1 MQLDDMILVSVDDH
15 IVEPPDLFEEHLP
28 SKYKDV
34 APHVEHM
41 PDGTDVWRFLDIH
54 IPNVGL
60 NAVAGRPPEE
70 YGLDPTSFEELRP
83 GTYNPQQRVLDM
95 SANGLLGSL
104 NFPSLP
110 GFAGRLFAAL
120 DDKDAALALCR
131 AYNDWHI
138 EEWCGAAPDRFIPL
152 AIPPIWDPQALADE
166 VRRVAKKGCHAITF
180 PENPVPLGLPSLHTE
195 HWDPFWQACNDE
207 GTIVNMHIGSS
218 SKLAITAPDAPIDVM
233 ITLQPMNIVQAAADL
248 IFSPVFRK
256 FPDVTVALSE
266 GGIGWIPYFLERVDH
281 SYTTHK
287 AWTFADFGDKLP
299 SQVFMERVILC
310 FIEDDFGAR
319 HAREIGTSRICLET
333 DYPHSDAIWPNAPE
347 RVIQA
352 FEPTDLTDH
361 EINEITHL
369 NAMRFF
375 QYDPFSIRPREKCT
389 VGALRAE
396 AAGHDVSIQ
405 SKGRRVD
412 HDEPMKL
419 AGFVPTA

>member
-1 MQLDDMILVSVDDH
+1 MRIDDMILVSVDDH
-15 IVEPPDLFEEHLP
+15 IVEPPDLFEKHLP
-28 SKYKDV
+28 AKYKDI
-34 APHVEHM
+34 APRIERM
-41 PDGTDVWRFLDIH
+41 PDGTDRWIFLDFD

-60 NAVAGRPPEE
+60 NAVTGRPPEE
-70 YGLDPTSFEELRP
+70 YGLDPTSFDELRP
-83 GTYNPQQRVLDM
+83 GTYDVKQRVLDM
-95 SANGLLGSL
+95 SANGVLGSM

-152 AIPPIWDPQALADE
+152 AIPPIWDPAALADE
-166 VRRVAKKGCHAITF
+166 VHRVEKLGCHAITF
-180 PENPVPLGLPSLHTE
+180 PENPVPLGLPSLHSD
-195 HWDPFWQACNDE
+195 HWDPFWRACNDT

-218 SKLAITAPDAPIDVM
+218 SKLVVTAEDAPVDVM
-233 ITLQPMNIVQAAADL
+233 MTLSPMNIVQAATDL
-248 IFSPVFRK
+248 IFSQVFKK

-266 GGIGWIPYFLERVDH
+266 GGIGWIPYFLERLDH
-281 SYTTHK
+281 TYTTHK

-319 HAREIGTSRICLET
+319 HAREIGTSRICIET

-347 RVIQA
+347 RLMQG

-361 EINEITHL
+361 EINEMTHE

-375 QYDPFSIRPREKCT
+375 RYDPFSIRPREKCT

-405 SKGRRVD
+405 SKGRRFE
-412 HDEPMKL
+412 HNEPMTM